1 MENVKTNIDRCWLRC
16 KKDFFFLNVKKKVFK
31 KKKNNTY
38 KVEKMRYRGKK

>member
-1 MENVKTNIDRCWLRC
+1 MENVKTNIDRCSLRC
-16 KKDFFFLNVKKKVFK
+16 KKDFFFFKCKKKSLK